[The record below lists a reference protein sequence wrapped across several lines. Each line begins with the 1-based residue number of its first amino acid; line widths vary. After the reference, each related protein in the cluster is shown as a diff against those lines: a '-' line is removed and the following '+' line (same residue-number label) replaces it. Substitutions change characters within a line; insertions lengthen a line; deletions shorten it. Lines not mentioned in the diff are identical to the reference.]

1 MPLCYQE
8 ELAAGGAWG
17 LWHTEE
23 TEADMT
29 QTFPWSAADE
39 QGLTLVGHPVKR
51 REYLS
56 ARLTLNAL
64 LAQKGHAYAG
74 LQKDVYSKPHLPDAA
89 YHISISH
96 AFPFAAAILHPQR
109 PVGIDIE
116 PMRPKIQRIA
126 PRFLAAEELEYASG
140 SLAAL
145 TILWAAK
152 EALYKL
158 YGQKELIFRENIHVR
173 PFLPQEKGT
182 LSAQLL
188 LFPDKVRNYDV
199 VYQQW
204 HNFFVAYVY

>member
-1 MPLCYQE
+1 MRYQE

-23 TEADMT
+23 TEAEM
-29 QTFPWSAADE
+29 QQAFYWPGADK
-39 QGLTLVGHPVKR
+39 QGLALVGHPVKR

-56 ARLTLNAL
+56 ARLALQAL
-64 LAQKGHAYAG
+64 LALRGRKYTG
-74 LQKDVYSKPHLPDAA
+74 LQKDAYAKPHLLGAT

-96 AFPFAAAILHPQR
+96 AFPFATAILHPQC

-116 PMRPKIQRIA
+116 PVRPKIQRIA
-126 PRFLAAEELEYASG
+126 PRFLAPEELEYASD
-140 SLAAL
+140 SLPAL

-158 YGQKELIFRENIHVR
+158 YGQKELIFRENMRVQ
-173 PFLPQEKGT
+173 PFVPQEKGQ

-188 LFPDKVRNYDV
+188 LLPDEVRNYEV
-199 VYQQW
+199 VYRQW
-204 HNFFVAYVY
+204 HNFFIAYVY